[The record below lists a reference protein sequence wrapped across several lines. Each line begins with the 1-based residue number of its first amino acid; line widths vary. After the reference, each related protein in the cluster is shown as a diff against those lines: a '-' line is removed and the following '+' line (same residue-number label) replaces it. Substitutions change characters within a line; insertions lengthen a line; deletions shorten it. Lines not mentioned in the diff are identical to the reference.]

1 MQNKKLFAKVVP
13 EEQSLNENYAGVN
26 HSHENFIF

>member
-13 EEQSLNENYAGVN
+13 EEQSLTENYAGVII
-26 HSHENFIF
+26 ELRTVF